1 MTDPRPGTDTPQT
14 RGPGRVETALLRLG
28 TVGELM
34 ALFLRGGRWW
44 MMPLVVVLV
53 LVSAVLLF
61 LQSIHYIA
69 PFVYAVI

>member
-1 MTDPRPGTDTPQT
+1 MTTQPAPPPRA
-14 RGPGRVETALLRLG
+14 PGRIERTLLRMG
-28 TVGELM
+28 TVGELL
-34 ALFLRGGRWW
+34 ALFMRGSRWW
-44 MMPLVVVLV
+44 MMPLVIVLV

>member
-1 MTDPRPGTDTPQT
+1 MTTKSEQKPRTT
-14 RGPGRVETALLRLG
+14 GRIERTLLRMG
-28 TVGELM
+28 TVGELL
-34 ALFLRGGRWW
+34 ALFMRGSRWW
-44 MMPLVVVLV
+44 MMPLVIVLL

>member
-1 MTDPRPGTDTPQT
+1 MSTKPAQKPRT
-14 RGPGRVETALLRLG
+14 PGRIEGALLRMG
-28 TVGELM
+28 TVGELL
-34 ALFLRGGRWW
+34 ALFLRGSRWW

>member
-1 MTDPRPGTDTPQT
+1 MTQQPPPSPGKTAA
-14 RGPGRVETALLRLG
+14 PGRLETALLRLG
-28 TVGELM
+28 TVGELL
-34 ALFLRGGRWW
+34 ALFVRGGRWW

>member
-1 MTDPRPGTDTPQT
+1 MTDPRPGTDTPPT
-14 RGPGRVETALLRLG
+14 GGPGRVEAALLRLG

-44 MMPLVVVLV
+44 MMPLVVLLV
-53 LVSAVLLF
+53 LVSGVLLF